1 MTVFRRFLGRWE
13 AAALI
18 SLLVG
23 FLASWRL
30 FFETGTIGLFHDWSI
45 SPTAHQNIAYAAQL
59 INGWYRWILGEPVV
73 YPTEYPVRFAF
84 AAAGLLGI
92 NGDGLS
98 HAFVFLVP
106 AAAFFTAWL
115 LARQLSG
122 SNAGAIAA
130 GLLYALSPVML
141 NKMVSG
147 QASYVVG
154 YCALPLV
161 LWAYERAIVSR
172 SLITSAGF
180 GAALA
185 LAGVQLQ
192 LGLVGAFI
200 ATIDALIPRR
210 DVPLTRRLASLLI
223 GFVVAVLIQ
232 LPTVIGIA
240 GGAPGYENVAQFSNS
255 AAYVS
260 MNSVAFPE
268 AVRLMGY
275 LTRYADVAIAQW
287 SWLWNI
293 SMFVLLAAV
302 LVGIVASPKR
312 FRAFSCIVLAATFL
326 LVSGAQSPFAPGIL
340 WLFQHVRYMQV
351 FRELYHLMAL
361 VALVYACC
369 LALFFRY
376 VRTFRFYVP
385 IYIVV
390 AAALVLVCAPMMSGD
405 ASGWMRAFPIRSAYE
420 DALAAQAQ
428 GSTRVLWLPM
438 DQPLSFDGHG
448 AGVDP
453 MSVSGRGTLWDYA
466 LNWPLTAID
475 TDIHDGGDLKSALR
489 ALSVGDVVDR
499 KGMESELARF
509 TIDGT
514 DTEPFLARRV
524 AIDLPRVR
532 RYRNAIGY
540 HVADPVQFVSRPRE
554 IALVPQRLD
563 ICAEAVTKG
572 YAPVAFSTKR
582 PADLPYAMMYDPA
595 DAPEEALELAGAARA
610 LPVTDIDARIGF
622 APSDVWWWHRREYA
636 DVPDVVLTF
645 DRHVNTTVARTPY
658 RKAVAVVAWIATAA
672 GGRVRISTSGHSIVL
687 DTNGTGE
694 WRSRAVPLGAIAAG
708 MPIAVTSLDKP
719 AEVAIR
725 AFTVI
730 EAAQYRQ
737 MLGLWRR
744 TLHAASA
751 RVALEQ
757 SDRQVF
763 LRSGSSKNLG
773 LLANGTRF
781 RLVPQPGHGNVR
793 VEDTSG
799 YPMARIARSDPFFS
813 GIGSDARLVSR
824 KPIGIW
830 KLYRVSVKPV
840 RIPAPAADDSSRLL
854 SWNWAF
860 GDWRAANASSRLQSA
875 LGTTIFV
882 FPHPERNPTIYYPKS
897 AAFHVAYVAGVVTL
911 LLVLAALAV
920 EKARRTVHV
929 KTAHVEFNA
938 KDVRA

>member
-1 MTVFRRFLGRWE
+1 MITLRRFFGRWE

-18 SLLVG
+18 SPLVG

-30 FFETGTIGLFHDWSI
+30 QFETGTIGLFHDWSI
-45 SPTAHQNIAYAAQL
+45 SPTTHQNIAYAAQL
-59 INGWYRWILGEPVV
+59 FNGWYRWILGEPVI

-92 NGDGLS
+92 NGDTVS

-122 SNAGAIAA
+122 STAGSIAA
-130 GLLYALSPVML
+130 GVLYALNPVML

-161 LWAYERAIVSR
+161 LWAFERAIASR
-172 SLITSAGF
+172 SHIKSAGF

-192 LGLVGAFI
+192 LGLLGAFI
-200 ATIDALIPRR
+200 AVIDALIPRR
-210 DVPLTRRLASLLI
+210 DVPLGRRLATLVI
-223 GFVVAVLIQ
+223 GFAVALLIQ

-240 GGAPGYENVAQFSNS
+240 GGAPGYENIAQFSNS

-275 LTRYADVAIAQW
+275 LTRYADVAIQQW
-287 SWLWNI
+287 AGLWNI
-293 SMFVLLAAV
+293 AMFVLLAAV
-302 LVGIVASPKR
+302 LIGIAASPKR
-312 FRAFSCIVLAATFL
+312 FRALSCIVLVATFL

-351 FRELYHLMAL
+351 FRELYHLMAVIVL
-361 VALVYACC
+361 IYACS

-376 VRTFRFYVP
+376 VRTFKFYVP
-385 IYIVV
+385 VYIVV

-420 DALAAQAQ
+420 DAFAAQSH
-428 GSTRVLWLPM
+428 GSSRVLWLPM

-453 MSVSGRGTLWDYA
+453 MAVSSRGTLWDYA
-466 LNWPLTAID
+466 LNWPLTAVD
-475 TDIHDGGDLKSALR
+475 TDIHDGGDLKTALR
-489 ALSVGDVVDR
+489 ALSVGDVVER
-499 KGMESELARF
+499 IGMESELARF
-509 TIDGT
+509 TVDGT
-514 DTEPFLARRV
+514 DTEPFLARSV
-524 AIDLPRVR
+524 PLDLPQVR

-540 HVADPVQFVSRPRE
+540 TVANPVQFATRPRE
-554 IALVPQRLD
+554 IALVPQRLSV
-563 ICAEAVTKG
+563 CAEAITKG
-572 YAPVAFSTKR
+572 YAPVAYSANV
-582 PADLPYAMMYDPA
+582 PSNVPYAMMYDPA
-595 DAPEEALELAGAARA
+595 DAPEEAVELADAARP
-610 LPVTDIDARIGF
+610 LQVTSIDARLGF
-622 APSDVWWWHRREYA
+622 APSDVWWWHRKEYA
-636 DVPDVVLTF
+636 DVSTLTLTF
-645 DRHVNTTVARTPY
+645 DRHVNALSARQTY
-658 RKAVAVVAWIATAA
+658 RNAVAVVAWIATSA
-672 GGRVRISTSGHSIVL
+672 GGRVRISSSGHSIVI
-687 DTNGTGE
+687 DTNGSGE
-694 WRSRAVPLGAIAAG
+694 WRSRAVRLGAIAAG

-725 AFTVI
+725 GFTVI
-730 EAAQYRQ
+730 EESQYRQ
-737 MLGLWRR
+737 MLRSWRR
-744 TLHAASA
+744 TLDRAAA
-751 RVALEQ
+751 RVAIVQ
-757 SDRQVF
+757 SYRQVF
-763 LRSGSSKNLG
+763 LRAGSSRSLG
-773 LLANGTRF
+773 FLSDGTFF
-781 RLVPQPGHGNVR
+781 RLVLQQRANAR

-813 GIGSDARLVSR
+813 GIGADARVVSR
-824 KPIGIW
+824 KPIGTW
-830 KLYRVSVKPV
+830 KLYRVSVSPL
-840 RIPAPAADDSSRLL
+840 RIPAPALDDSSRLL

-860 GDWRAANASSRLQSA
+860 GDWRTPSPSSRLRSA

-882 FPHPERNPTIYYPKS
+882 FAHPERNSTVYYPKS
-897 AAFHVAYVAGVVTL
+897 SAFHIAYVVGVLTL
-911 LLVLAALAV
+911 LLVLAALAA
-920 EKARRTVHV
+920 EKARRAVQV
-929 KTAHVEFNA
+929 KTARVEFSA
-938 KDVRA
+938 KDVKA